1 MEVPNRNWGD
11 FVIFTKCDIIIERIN
26 YFLIRKCL
34 WYFEIQILLHL
45 TPNETY
51 SEDERNWL
59 RSLSSDIS
67 DASAAKK
74 T

>member
-1 MEVPNRNWGD
+1 M
-11 FVIFTKCDIIIERIN
+11 IIERIN
-26 YFLIRKCL
+26 RDKRF
-34 WYFEIQILLHL
+34 FDTQILMVLRDFYFKYYLPAML

-51 SEDERNWL
+51 SEDESNWL

-74 T
+74 HNLDQDQESI